1 MSENKSQHWS
11 VGLPLVQWEMNTQTH
26 KGIGGNIPY
35 YLFTGQN
42 PRVGISSLPINPELI
57 KKLYT
62 EAQVSALLDL
72 DPDIP
77 LEDAVVKSYQT
88 ARVSGAVQELTVQPA
103 VVTLTLPPIE
113 SINIVIPPVAAVLE
127 STAKA
132 PVSDLIEDLFNRQ
145 QYDTTYPQ
153 EVDADDTDNNS
164 SNMQDEDLA
173 GYGLKIPAIEI
184 RKTPINHVLVN
195 NNPSNMQEEDMAGYG
210 LKVPAIETRK
220 TTEEDSKS
228 SSSDDSS
235 DQEWGEKCNEIIVV
249 GDEIHYYH
257 FMVVMGTPGAMSIG
271 SVTAI
276 DPGNDYMISVSTGD
290 PIPRE
295 SKICRVRETN
305 SSGDLVAIS
314 GKRKWRICESYQCEA
329 ALNDNALSN
338 AVYTKS
344 ARLSGAFN
352 AITNSLVQTGVPCD
366 IFRRFSGPVP
376 TNMLVESPDNVG
388 LADDSWNGLFSS
400 LKFDFQFDAN
410 PKMLWLYTTV

>member
-1 MSENKSQHWS
+1 M
-11 VGLPLVQWEMNTQTH
+11 
-26 KGIGGNIPY
+26 
-35 YLFTGQN
+35 
-42 PRVGISSLPINPELI
+42 
-57 KKLYT
+57 
-62 EAQVSALLDL
+62 
-72 DPDIP
+72 
-77 LEDAVVKSYQT
+77 
-88 ARVSGAVQELTVQPA
+88 
-103 VVTLTLPPIE
+103 
-113 SINIVIPPVAAVLE
+113 AAVLE

-132 PVSDLIEDLFNRQ
+132 PVSDLIEDLFNRPH
-145 QYDTTYPQ
+145 YDTTYPQ
-153 EVDADDTDNNS
+153 EGDADDTDNNS
-164 SNMQDEDLA
+164 SDMQDEDMA
-173 GYGLKIPAIEI
+173 GYW
-184 RKTPINHVLVN
+184 
-195 NNPSNMQEEDMAGYG
+195 QEEDMAGYG

-235 DQEWGEKCNEIIVV
+235 DHEWGEKCNEIIAV

-276 DPGNDYMISVSTGD
+276 DPHNDYMICVSTGD
-290 PIPRE
+290 QIPRE

-352 AITNSLVQTGVPCD
+352 AITNSLVQTGVPSD

-410 PKMLWLYTTV
+410 PKMLWLYTISLSSKVTTKEDLVHATLRSRFAVVTRKEVTEPWIRVILEKVRNRTWNVLDEMGDDRIMTVDCTKDNGPIAEWDMLYKSPTEGNMRAAVRESQKKLQDQVTTDSQIDESPRRKAARNDACIYQKKVDDK